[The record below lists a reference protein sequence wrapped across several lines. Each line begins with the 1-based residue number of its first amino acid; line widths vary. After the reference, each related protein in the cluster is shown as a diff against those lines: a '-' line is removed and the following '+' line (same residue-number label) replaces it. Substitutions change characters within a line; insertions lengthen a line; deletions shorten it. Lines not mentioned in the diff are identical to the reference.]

1 MAKSNLH
8 AGNFNLR
15 GKKYKLLRCG
25 CCSVENFKD
34 KLKKKET
41 FKEIRNESWRCSRV
55 D

>member
-1 MAKSNLH
+1 MRSTSRK

-25 CCSVENFKD
+25 CCEVQNFKNRE
-34 KLKKKET
+34 LKREHI
-41 FKEIRNESWRCSRV
+41 KEIKDGKSN